1 MFWFVSF
8 PSSGNT
14 FFQNI
19 LKNVYD
25 IDSIEYHGGTF
36 STGAYYYDQMGQPT
50 QVRGKEEK
58 SIFYILKTYLIKNKL
73 SILDESH
80 KVVLLVREGRDCII
94 ANSNSNKTI
103 AYNNFNIREDIQEFI
118 VAENDSYFGS
128 WSQNVESWLNRADII
143 IRYED
148 LVKDPKGQVGRLQ
161 KIIDFPV
168 NKSKTIPEFDQVQAG
183 GDSLHNGKRMSKD
196 EQILFWNIHGDTMR
210 RLGYTLNREILS
222 PCPLLEKDLIEKLNI
237 DSNYQRNYR
246 VLIEANKLLEK
257 GNDGIKRYQTE
268 LLSQFSK
275 MNFSNTIWEIDLL
288 FGDKIV
294 PLEKYFI
301 KEKKNIIDDS
311 KESNSIE
318 IANDDKD
325 EESDT
330 EFSLGVY
337 FLEKKLWLKN
347 KLLRNN
353 QRLEKS
359 ILIKIIKF
367 SVHFILVPILK
378 LNDYLFQKKIDYSK
392 YDMVH
397 IPLPQNLRRFK
408 KLKIPLVVTIH
419 DLTHITHK
427 EFHTSTNLKNVNLGF
442 SIIEKNPNIALLS
455 VSDNT
460 TSDIKRF
467 IKNEK
472 KVFKVSEAA
481 NGIRFNLKVNQDDL
495 SNTKDKYGIKAKK
508 YVFTLCTIEPR
519 KNILN
524 TIRAFIAYIDQY
536 NDLDTKMVIAGKFG
550 WGESNYSK
558 IEKEVSKM
566 PSKFIFT
573 GFVDDEDLP
582 ILLNGARAMCY
593 ISLYEGFGLPILEAY
608 KCGLPVICGRNSSQ
622 IEVAGPSGILVDPLN
637 INEIVVALDRIIND
651 DDYYLKSRKE
661 CLKHV
666 EQYSWY
672 KAASETLACYKNIIE
687 MQ

>member
-1 MFWFVSF
+1 MIWLVSF
-8 PSSGNT
+8 PNSGSL

-19 LKNVYD
+19 LKEKYGVSSVEY
-25 IDSIEYHGGTF
+25 IEDELLPGN
-36 STGAYYYDQMGQPT
+36 
-50 QVRGKEEK
+50 K
-58 SIFYILKTYLIKNKL
+58 SENFIVVNTHIIRNKL
-73 SILDESH
+73 ACLKEREMVI
-80 KVVLLVREGRDCII
+80 LLVRDGRDCII
-94 ANSNSNKTI
+94 ANSKSNKTI

-118 VAENDSYFGS
+118 IAENDSYFGG
-128 WSQNVESWLNRADII
+128 WSQNVESWLNRADVI
-143 IRYED
+143 IRYEE

-161 KIIDFPV
+161 KIIDFPE
-168 NKSKTIPEFDQVQAG
+168 NKSKIIPVFDQVQAG
-183 GDSLHNGKRMSKD
+183 GDSVHNGKRMSKD
-196 EQILFWNIHGDTMR
+196 EQVLFWNIHGDTMR
-210 RLGYTLNREILS
+210 RLGYTLNGEILS

-237 DSNYQRNYR
+237 DYSYQRNYR
-246 VLIEANKLLEK
+246 VLIEANKLLDK

-268 LLSQFSK
+268 LLSQFAK

-288 FGDKIV
+288 IGNEIV
-294 PLEKYFI
+294 SLEKYLYQ
-301 KEKKNIIDDS
+301 EKKNIIGDS
-311 KESNSIE
+311 KELSSIE
-318 IANDDKD
+318 IADVKD

-330 EFSLGVY
+330 ELSLGEY
-337 FLEKKLWLKN
+337 FAQKKLWLKN
-347 KLLRNN
+347 KIFKNN
-353 QRLEKS
+353 QNLENS

-397 IPLPQNLRRFK
+397 IPLPQNLKQFK

-419 DLTHITHK
+419 DFTHITHK
-427 EFHTSTNLKNVNLGF
+427 EFHTSKNIKNVNFGF

-455 VSDNT
+455 VSDHT

-467 IKNEK
+467 ITNER

-481 NGIRFNLKVNQDDL
+481 NGIRFKLKANQDDL
-495 SNTKDKYGIKAKK
+495 SNAKDKYGIKAKK
-508 YVFTLCTIEPR
+508 YIFTLCTIEPR

-524 TIRAFIAYIDQY
+524 TIRAFIAYIDTY

-550 WGESNYSK
+550 WGKSHYRE

-573 GFVDDEDLP
+573 GFVDDDDLP
-582 ILLNGARAMCY
+582 VLLNGARAMCY
-593 ISLYEGFGLPILEAY
+593 VSLYEGFGLPILEAY

-622 IEVAGPSGILVDPLN
+622 VEVAGPSGILVDPLN
-637 INEIVVALDRIIND
+637 INEIAEALDRIIND

-666 EQYSWY
+666 EKYSWY
-672 KAASETLACYKNIIE
+672 KTASETLACYRKIISNPFYHST
-687 MQ
+687 